1 MAYKLQQNVKRG
13 KCARIAPLLFF
24 FPPLFP
30 PFPSLS
36 LSLFFL
42 SLCSVSHTTPLFYQI
57 NISQN
62 KSQDNFKLA
71 REERGGKKRETGK
84 RGREGEFGSVCAPP
98 VKWSLC
104 LPAHLILRS
113 VVLSS
118 PSWSQLHLT
127 DEVVTTAYEC
137 QMRENSEHPCWQRGI
152 YIRFVTQAEILL
164 DLDKVSSRYR
174 TALPF

>member
-1 MAYKLQQNVKRG
+1 MAYKLQQNVKRE
-13 KCARIAPLLFF
+13 KCARIAPLFFLPSFPLFLTLPLSFF
-24 FPPLFP
+24 F
-30 PFPSLS
+30 
-36 LSLFFL
+36 
-42 SLCSVSHTTPLFYQI
+42 SLCCVSDTTPLFYQI

-71 REERGGKKRETGK
+71 RGRKGREEKRDGEE
-84 RGREGEFGSVCAPP
+84 REGEFGSVCTPP

-137 QMRENSEHPCWQRGI
+137 QMRENSEHPC
-152 YIRFVTQAEILL
+152 
-164 DLDKVSSRYR
+164 
-174 TALPF
+174 